1 MIDIKLYN
9 IAELEKLTNSEEFYN
24 FKNIPIS
31 LHRAKSHF
39 KNPRA
44 DSDDTI
50 MIIAYNNGEIAG
62 YMGIL
67 PDFIYSKTFKKDQNI
82 QEASLRGTKQSN
94 QETYTNVRIDEV
106 EKVKFGWFSCFWV
119 DESLRGE
126 GVGTKL
132 VEKALQEWND
142 KILITEFAPLSKK
155 LYLKTKS
162 FEQSITLSGIRL
174 YNRFDFEHLL
184 PHKKAVFQKVKGLL
198 KFTDIFLNSIF
209 DIRFLFT
216 KKKTHELQ
224 LEKITD
230 FNAETE
236 SFITENNNSQIFKRG
251 AIEFE
256 WILNFPWILVSDKI
270 DSLNKKYYFSSVAKS
285 FEYFCYNLRNANN
298 KIVAFMIFSK
308 RENTLKLPY
317 CIYKAE
323 YLPEVINLILQRISE
338 LKIST
343 FTTYNNEISKVLLR
357 DKTHSLYKK
366 KMTREYLISNNL
378 KEYFIEN
385 NFQIQDGDGD
395 CVFT

>member
-9 IAELEKLTNSEEFYN
+9 IAELEKLINSEEFYN

-50 MIIAYNNGEIAG
+50 MIIAYNNSEIAG

-67 PDFIYSKTFKKDQNI
+67 PDYIF
-82 QEASLRGTKQSN
+82 SN
-94 QETYTNVRIDEV
+94 

-132 VEKALQEWND
+132 VEKALQEWNG

-162 FEQSITLSGIRL
+162 FEQSISLNGIRL

-184 PHKKAVFQKVKGLL
+184 PPKKAVFQKVKGFL
-198 KFTDIFLNSIF
+198 KFMDIVLNSIF
-209 DIRFLFT
+209 DIRFSLI
-216 KKKTHELQ
+216 KRKTSEMQ
-224 LEKITD
+224 LEQITN
-230 FNAETE
+230 FNTETE
-236 SFITENNNSQIFKRG
+236 NFITENNNFQIFKRS
-251 AIEFE
+251 AKEFE
-256 WILNFPWILVSDKI
+256 WILNFPWILVSNKI
-270 DSLNKKYYFSSVAKS
+270 DLLNKKYYFSSVAKT
-285 FEYFCYNLRNANN
+285 FEYYCYNMRNSNN
-298 KIVAFMIFSK
+298 EIVAFMIFSK
-308 RENTLKLPY
+308 RENSLKLPY

-323 YLPEVINLILQRISE
+323 YLTEVINVILQKISE

-357 DKTHSLYKK
+357 DKTNSLYKK